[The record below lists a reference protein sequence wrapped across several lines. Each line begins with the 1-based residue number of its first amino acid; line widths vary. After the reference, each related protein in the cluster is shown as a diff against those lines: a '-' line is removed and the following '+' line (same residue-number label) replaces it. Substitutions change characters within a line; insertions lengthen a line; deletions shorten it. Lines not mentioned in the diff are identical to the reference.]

1 MLSCTSKILYRD
13 RFKGFRTCS
22 ELSKKDQ
29 DFNNADSSNHVS
41 KFPEKKN
48 VNRQSERNIIEA
60 VPTIVSKHIVFSDS
74 EENDKQPFAI
84 ASEEEKHLIDN
95 TDVNCSSIKKPL
107 QSRKYFTS
115 VSYTLK
121 HLLHSDSVISESDSS
136 SDSNHELR
144 TQNFVLPTA
153 SSQATKRTIPNVLSF
168 SSSKSNTSVVSS
180 DVDELCKMLDEMQQL
195 GLPTSFGC
203 VCYVYLLSTNQT
215 YLAT

>member
-1 MLSCTSKILYRD
+1 MLSFASKILYRD
-13 RFKGFRTCS
+13 RFKGFRMCS

-29 DFNNADSSNHVS
+29 DFSNADSSNHGS
-41 KFPEKKN
+41 KFPQNKKL
-48 VNRQSERNIIEA
+48 NRQSERNIIET

-84 ASEEEKHLIDN
+84 VSEKEEHPIDN
-95 TDVNCSSIKKPL
+95 SDVNCSSTKKPL

-121 HLLHSDSVISESDSS
+121 HLLHSNSVISESDSS

-144 TQNFVLPTA
+144 TQNFVLPTT

-168 SSSKSNTSVVSS
+168 NSSKSNTNMVSS
-180 DVDELCKMLDEMQQL
+180 DVDDLCKMLDEMQQL

-215 YLAT
+215 YLAI